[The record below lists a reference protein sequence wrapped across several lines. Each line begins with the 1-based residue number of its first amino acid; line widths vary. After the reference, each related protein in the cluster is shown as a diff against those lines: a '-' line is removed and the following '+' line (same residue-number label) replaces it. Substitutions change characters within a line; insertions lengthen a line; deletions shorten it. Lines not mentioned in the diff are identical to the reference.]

1 MNVKDFEDV
10 EIPEGDLLEVI
21 FEKQKGLMETYE
33 GIERERGFI
42 TVPPEQFGDLDHR
55 FVQYRIKDVNARAV
69 EELYEAMNCLK
80 NKPWKQSEVT
90 TDSVHFYE
98 ELADALHFLVEMFIT
113 SGLTARDLAAMYHK
127 KHAVNEFR
135 QESKY

>member
-10 EIPEGDLLEVI
+10 EIPEGDLLEKI
-21 FEKQKGLMETYE
+21 FEMQQSLMEEYE
-33 GIERERGFI
+33 PIERDRGFI
-42 TVPPEQFGDLDHR
+42 TVPDKFGELDHR
-55 FVQYRIKDVNARAV
+55 FVQYRIKDLNARAV

-90 TDSVHFYE
+90 TDTTHFYE
-98 ELADALHFLVEMFIT
+98 ELADALHFLVELFIT

-127 KHAVNEFR
+127 KHAVNKFR

>member
-10 EIPEGDLLEVI
+10 EIPEGDLLEAI
-21 FEKQKGLMETYE
+21 FNKQLELMKEYE
-33 GIERERGFI
+33 HIESERGFI
-42 TVPPEQFGDLDHR
+42 TIPPEQFGHLDHR

-80 NKPWKQSEVT
+80 NKPWKQSEVP
-90 TDSVHFYE
+90 TDATHFYE
-98 ELADALHFLVEMFIT
+98 ELADAVHFLVEMFIT

-127 KHAVNEFR
+127 KHAVNKFR

>member
-10 EIPEGDLLEVI
+10 VVPEGDLLEQI
-21 FEKQKGLMETYE
+21 FIQQLELMKDYE
-33 GIERERGFI
+33 HIERMRGFI
-42 TVPPEQFGDLDHR
+42 TVGPDQFGDLDHR

-80 NKPWKQSEVT
+80 NKPWKQSEVP
-90 TDSVHFYE
+90 TDKLHFYE
-98 ELADALHFLVEMFIT
+98 ELADAVHFLVEMFIT
-113 SGLTARDLAAMYHK
+113 SGLTAQDLAAMYHK
-127 KHAVNEFR
+127 KHAVNKFR